1 MAGQEAVHVKGCHGF
16 PAALRQHD
24 GRAVVALGNLLVQ
37 AGRHFFHAP
46 RHFRHNHDFR
56 ARGAGGL
63 QGDVTAVAAHALHH
77 MRAVVGAAGGA
88 DGADGFGADLHS
100 RLVAQRHLS
109 VGKVVVNRAGDA
121 DAGDALL
128 AQRACALEAAIA
140 ADDDQAVYAG
150 FHCIF
155 VRLFP
160 VFCLVKF
167 LTSGGKQDRPAFFQ
181 DIGHGRK
188 FHDPEIFLQKAVISP
203 DNAHGNDIIV
213 KGCPHHAADRHIH
226 PRRVAAAG
234 QYTDTFFSINHT

>member
-1 MAGQEAVHVKGCHGF
+1 MQPVHQIHHRIHGRII
-16 PAALRQHD
+16 A
-24 GRAVVALGNLLVQ
+24 N
-37 AGRHFFHAP
+37 
-46 RHFRHNHDFR
+46 
-56 ARGAGGL
+56 GG
-63 QGDVTAVAAHALHH
+63 
-77 MRAVVGAAGGA
+77 
-88 DGADGFGADLHS
+88 F
-100 RLVAQRHLS
+100 
-109 VGKVVVNRAGDA
+109 RAGDIIVDGARNA
-121 DAGDALL
+121 DAGQ
-128 AQRACALEAAIA
+128 AQLRQIPGAVIGAVS

-203 DNAHGNDIIV
+203 DNTHGNDIIV